1 MEAQFSPGVKEVIQF
16 SREEAIRLG
25 IDGIIVS
32 NHGGRQLDAGQS
44 SIKPLTTIAKKYGD
58 QIEVM
63 MDSGVRS
70 GPDVARAMAS
80 GAKFTFMGRSF
91 MYGVSALGKRGGNHT
106 ISLLKTELQQVMEQL
121 CCEKTSDFPDH
132 LIK

>member
-1 MEAQFSPGVKEVIQF
+1 MG
-16 SREEAIRLG
+16 L
-25 IDGIIVS
+25 DGIIVS
-32 NHGGRQLDAGQS
+32 NHGGRQLDAGES
-44 SIKPLTTIAKKYGD
+44 TIKPLETIAAKYGD

-63 MDSGVRS
+63 MDSGIRS
-70 GPDVARAMAS
+70 GPDVARSLAS

-91 MYGVSALGKRGGNHT
+91 MYGVSALGANGGNHT

-121 CCEKTSDFPDH
+121 NCEKVSDFPNH

>member
-1 MEAQFSPGVKEVIQF
+1 M
-16 SREEAIRLG
+16 G

-32 NHGGRQLDAGQS
+32 NHGGRQLDAGES
-44 SIKPLTTIAKKYGD
+44 SIKPLKTIAEKYGD

-63 MDSGVRS
+63 MDSGIRS
-70 GPDVARAMAS
+70 GPDVARALAS

-91 MYGVSALGKRGGNHT
+91 MYGVSALGNKGGDHT

-121 CCEKTSDFPDH
+121 NCENVADFPNH
-132 LIK
+132 FIK